1 MSQFPALEDFDAG
14 LGSASQDKSEQ
25 PADFLEREKLA
36 LGEDANQFGA
46 VEDKDSLLGVGKD
59 SETEKD
65 DFEKNFP
72 PIDTEMQPS
81 GTISAPRAPYMAQA
95 EVHPPEQETED
106 SEPIQKWKEAN
117 ERRIRE
123 KQEASRRLY
132 ESNVE
137 KARKAIDDFYENYN
151 DKKDKIIAKSRD
163 EQKKLLDKNEAVSSG
178 TTSWQRI
185 LKLVDL
191 SEKTENSSHSVK
203 RFHELLISLA
213 KDESAPGASG
223 KAVSA

>member
-14 LGSASQDKSEQ
+14 LGSAPEGKSEQ
-25 PADFLEREKLA
+25 PTDFLEREKLA

-46 VEDKDSLLGVGKD
+46 VEDKDTLLGVEKD
-59 SETEKD
+59 SEAEKD

-72 PIDTEMQPS
+72 PIDTEMQTS
-81 GTISAPRAPYMAQA
+81 GTFSAPKAPYMGQA
-95 EVHPPEQETED
+95 EVHPPEQDTED
-106 SEPIQKWKEAN
+106 SEPIQKWKNAN

-123 KQEASRRLY
+123 KHAASRRLH

-151 DKKDKIIAKSRD
+151 DKKDKIIAKSRN
-163 EQKKLLDKNEAVSSG
+163 EQKTLLDKNEAVSSG

-191 SEKTENSSHSVK
+191 SDKAETNDRSVQ